1 MKKTCKQMGFTEKAS
16 CRPYK
21 NCYKGGALIASKK
34 STRKQGRRS
43 TRKQSKDGEPKIQF
57 RSEQITFTAHP
68 AKGQPFGTKSV
79 ISIENGKGTREE
91 GTLNRRGQTLKSHI
105 KAIKKNEMREI
116 LHGNSLPGLLLGPI
130 RGV

>member
-43 TRKQSKDGEPKIQF
+43 TRKQSRPEEPEIHF
-57 RSEQITFTAHP
+57 RSEHITFTAHP
-68 AKGQPFGTKSV
+68 AKGSPYGTKSV
-79 ISIENGKGTREE
+79 IMIENGKGTREE
-91 GTLNRRGQTLKSHI
+91 GTLNRRGKTLKSHI
-105 KAIKKNEMREI
+105 KPIKKDELREF
-116 LHGNSLPGLLLGPI
+116 LHGKSLPGLLMGPI
-130 RGV
+130 